1 MKKITN
7 FFYTFIVFVLIF
19 FGNSTYADNRGMDS
33 NKSVFDWENKSYA
46 PELYLQPYFDLSGQN
61 LSAKALA
68 DPNVVF
74 EDDFEGTT
82 SKWTFVNATNNAW
95 YIGTAVNNGGT
106 KSMYIS
112 DDKGVSNTYSGATAV
127 SHAISEIID
136 IPTGAKEYTLSFD
149 WRAKGEGTTTL
160 WDHLAVWIVPSTFTP
175 TLNVKMTAAN
185 SGGILLNDKLNLQDT
200 FKRSIFNID
209 LSSFA
214 GKKVKIIFQWGND
227 SLGFYMPPAAVDN
240 VEFLKINCEA
250 PKTITVV
257 TPTTTGATLNWVAPT
272 GVTSPSYEIY
282 ISDFNNAP
290 KKTDTGIVVNNVTTY
305 TFTNLSASK
314 SYYIWIRS
322 VCSTGE
328 KGAWI
333 GSTVLKTACGVV
345 QTPFWEGFNSDSA
358 SLACWKIVDSN
369 GDSTGPTGNN
379 IWKTNTTSY
388 EGTHSMYFYGAST
401 AAKIPHDDWVISPP
415 IKFVAGKKYRF
426 KYKYRT
432 TTTTS
437 YDYEFEVLM
446 STTGSDNVNKF
457 TLPIIPKAKYEPTTT
472 WKEAYAIIDGVNA
485 DINLAWHVTSS
496 SIYTYIYID
505 DVSVEEVIGCVEPVN
520 LGVKNIGPDKAT
532 ISWTDAFGSTA
543 FEYYVQKAGGPKPT
557 TGGTATTSKDNIV
570 TKDFT
575 GAALD
580 GNTKYEFYVRTTCSG
595 GGNSIWQGPV
605 DFTTL
610 CKSFPI
616 PFFEGF
622 NTTNNNIACWTII
635 NNNKDTSTWNTS
647 TIFQEGTHSMYFYGS
662 SASVPHDDYLVSPTF
677 EMDSTKIYKLSYF
690 FRTNASYNNSFEVL
704 LSQNGV
710 DVSSF
715 TTTLTSKVHKSATWE
730 EDVLFIG
737 GLQGPVNIAWRV
749 NTPASI
755 TYLYLDNIRIEEV
768 ACGQPTNLDVK
779 DVEANAATLI
789 WEDLFNK
796 SWEYVIQPKGEGD
809 PVGAGTVVTKGEAT
823 VTKTSKGANLQGNT
837 EYEFYVRSKCTGNKM
852 SDWSGPFVFKTAC
865 NILTLPYLEGFEA
878 ASKTK
883 SCWAVLD
890 INKDGTSTSNMW
902 SEYSGASYA
911 QEGTMSMRFYGTG
924 TGKVHDDWLISPAIN
939 MVATDIYELSYY
951 YRTNASYVNEFD
963 VSLSVNG
970 LDPAEFKKLLVAKE
984 GYKNGAYEKKTVY
997 ITNVVGKAYI
1007 GWHVTALATSYIYLD
1022 QISIKKVD
1030 CIGPED
1036 PKVTKVDSG
1045 SVSFEWEDKIN
1056 TNWEYFIQPAGG
1068 ALPVGSG
1075 SLAKTKNVTTGK
1087 TSGTGG
1093 VNLLPNT
1100 EYEYY
1105 LRSSCSV
1112 GKNSEWIGPFKFKT
1126 LCATQALP
1134 FWEGFN
1140 KNSTTWPC
1148 WTIVDANGD
1157 SSSATSNLWHLNTPA
1172 FEGDQAARFYGA
1184 GVAANVPHND
1194 WLISPTFSFN
1204 ATKIYRLK
1212 YNYRTSSTTSA
1223 TYSYEFAVLLSKTG
1237 TELSKFTE
1245 VVVPKQNYEPS
1256 NDWKQQTTFI
1266 TAVGGNVNLSWHV
1279 TSPTLYSY
1287 VYIDNVF
1294 VEEVTCPEPLNLG
1307 AKDEKDSSATI
1318 FWDDK
1323 FGSNWEYVVQKAGG
1337 AIPIATTTGAA
1348 IKTKEAIVT
1357 VDKDGKTLEQNTE
1370 YEYYVRTDCGNGDF
1384 SDWSGPY
1391 KFRTACGV
1399 FTTPF
1404 KEGFDSSDQSLIC
1417 WTIIDGNADST
1428 SPTGTGIWKTSTTRF
1443 EGTHSMYFT
1452 GAKDKAPHNDWLI
1465 SPRIKFDAGKSYRLK
1480 YKYRTAV
1487 GAANINEFEVMLS
1500 NSGIAP
1506 ANFTHTVVAKAEYAG
1521 SADWVEEYVFI
1532 QGVSGVVN
1540 IGWHVTSQSTAV
1552 NLYIDSVV
1560 IEEVKGCIEPLP
1572 STIDSKDY
1580 QSNQATIF
1588 WDDKSGA
1595 TNWEYFVQEEGS
1607 KYPSTNGTPTAK
1619 KENIVT
1625 KVTSGAT
1632 LKPNTDYE
1640 YYVRTICSAGGYSIW
1655 QGPFYFTTT
1664 CGIYATPFW
1673 EGFNLSDKTYRCWS
1687 VIDGNADATGTSTTN
1702 KWAMVTTA
1710 AGVFEG
1716 THSMYFYG
1724 TSGKTHDDWLIS
1736 PPITLDGGMYV
1747 LKYNYKATTA
1757 NSNNL
1762 EVLLS
1767 TSGIDPK
1774 NFTTTVVASRTNN
1787 NANFVEEVAF
1797 INGIKG
1803 NVSLAWHV
1811 PSVGITN
1818 LYVDNVSLKKVEN
1831 CPEPYYV
1838 KLSNETGSSIDV
1850 SWSQDGGITSW
1861 EVIVLEYGD
1870 EITATPIKTVAVT
1883 GNPNTTITGLPSG
1896 KGYTIYVRAKCSDNN
1911 TTTSDWSTA
1920 VDGFT
1925 LVGTN
1930 NNCSGAFVVPV
1941 NKGIDCVKEISATF
1955 SGALTSTVTEP
1966 TCASTTV
1973 ARKDI
1978 WFEFTATATTH
1989 LFKINDWVSPSG
2001 STYGTVYGALYDVSC
2016 SSIGNTAVE
2025 CFTLSATEMSRAF
2038 KNLVPGTKYL
2048 VRLALPG
2055 TTAAT
2060 YRDIF
2065 KVCINTPSYLEISPS
2080 GQDYTVE
2087 ELVEKVLINS
2097 NCDLV
2102 SNVRYQ
2108 NGDGSAKAMSYNT
2121 LGSFVKGDTDF
2132 PFEKGIVLSTNEIQF
2147 ATGPAKPSSFD
2158 NRGNNN
2164 ERWVGDKDINDAIN
2178 DAGGAPSG
2186 STNKR
2191 VTQIEFDFF
2200 AIKDSIKFEYLFAS
2214 NSYHSDCSNVGCA
2227 AGALFAA
2234 WLIDTT
2240 TGEGQNLAKIKGTN
2254 TPIALNTI
2262 MDSKKTGKCT
2272 SSYPELYWK
2281 HYAAG
2286 AGRDDR
2292 AEAPID
2298 FVGLTKEMESET
2310 VYVVPGRKYHI
2321 KLAVID
2327 FCATVAHSSAVFFNA
2342 GSFDLGNLDLGA
2354 DLLVENGNALC
2365 NGEARTIKSGLGTD
2379 DVTIQWFKD
2388 DVLIPGETTP
2398 NLEVTETGIYKVIGK
2413 YEEIKCEVMGMVK
2426 VEIFPPIST
2435 IVAAPK
2441 AFEVCRNSLEVI
2453 KVDLSTVEE
2462 AMFVKAER
2470 KNYNV
2475 SYYQNID
2482 EAKSGTNP
2490 IDKIY
2495 ELISNGEAKMLY
2507 ILVEDTR
2514 TGCREVFELPIK
2526 VLKGELPMAR
2536 EDVAVCATYTLPAL
2550 EANQFY
2556 YTEAAANGIQYQA
2569 GDVLTE
2575 VKTHK
2580 IYILQKNDEA
2590 GCYEEISYKV
2600 SITAAVKA
2608 DVFED
2613 VELEC
2618 HLHTLVPL
2626 SEHNRYFTQ
2635 SGGKGIELAT
2645 GSQVLY
2651 AQTIYVYASSED
2663 GLCTDE
2669 SSFKVSY
2676 LDCPI
2681 QKGISPNGDGKNDRF
2696 DLKEH
2701 GVTSMMIYNRY
2712 GAEVFAFQGEYTDQW
2727 YGQDKSGKA
2736 LPDGTYYYVVIAHG
2750 KTRTGWV
2757 QINK

>member
-33 NKSVFDWENKSYA
+33 NKSAFDWQIKSYA
-46 PELYLQPYFDLSGQN
+46 PQLYLQPYFDLNGLQMMG
-61 LSAKALA
+61 KALA

-74 EDDFEGTT
+74 EDNFEGTT
-82 SKWTFVNATNNAW
+82 TKWTFVNATNNAW
-95 YIGTAVNNGGT
+95 YIGSAVNNGGT

-112 DDKGVSNTYSGATAV
+112 DDNGVSNTYSGAIAV

-136 IPTGAKEYTLSFD
+136 IPTGSKEYILSFD
-149 WRAKGEGTTTL
+149 WRAKGEGISTL

-175 TLNVKMTAAN
+175 AVNVKMTAAN
-185 SGGILLNDKLNLQDT
+185 SGGLLLNDKLNLQDT
-200 FKRSIFNID
+200 FKTSIFNLD

-214 GKKVKIIFQWGND
+214 GKKIKIIFQWGND
-227 SLGFYMPPAAVDN
+227 SSGFYMPPAAVDN
-240 VEFLKINCEA
+240 VEFVKINCEA

-257 TPTTTGATLNWVAPT
+257 SPTTTGATLNWVAPT
-272 GVTSPSYEIY
+272 GVTSPSFEIY
-282 ISDFNNAP
+282 VSDTNTAP
-290 KKTDTGIVVNNVTTY
+290 KKTDVGILVNNVTTY

-314 SYYIWIRS
+314 SYYIWIRT

-328 KGAWI
+328 KGIWI
-333 GSTVLKTACGVV
+333 AAPVLKTACGVV

-358 SLACWKIVDSN
+358 SLGCWKIVDSN

-379 IWKTNTTSY
+379 IWKTSTVNY

-415 IKFVAGKKYRF
+415 IKFVAGKQYRL

-432 TTTTS
+432 TTTAS
-437 YDYEFEVLM
+437 YDYEFEVKM

-457 TLPIIPKAKYEPTTT
+457 TQNVVAKAKYEATTT
-472 WKEAYAIIDGVNA
+472 WKEAYVIIDGVNA
-485 DINLAWHVTSS
+485 DINLAWHATSS

-505 DVSVEEVIGCVEPVN
+505 DVSVEEVLGCPEPMD
-520 LGVKNIGPDKAT
+520 LSVKNIGSDKAT
-532 ISWTDAFGSTA
+532 ISWTDAFGATN

-570 TKDFT
+570 TKDIT

-580 GNTKYEFYVRTTCSG
+580 GNTKYEFYARTTCNG
-595 GGNSIWQGPV
+595 GGNSIWVGPI

-610 CKSFPI
+610 CKSFSI

-622 NTTNNNIACWTII
+622 NTTNNNTACWTII
-635 NNNKDTSTWNTS
+635 NNNKDSSTWTTTTTN
-647 TIFQEGTHSMYFYGS
+647 QEGTHSMYFYGS
-662 SASVPHDDYLVSPTF
+662 SSAAPHDDYLVSPTF
-677 EMDSTKIYKLSYF
+677 EMDSTKIYKLSYY

-704 LSQNGV
+704 VSQNGI
-710 DVSSF
+710 DVKNF

-737 GLQGPVNIAWRV
+737 GLQGAVNIAWRV

-768 ACGQPTNLDVK
+768 ACVQPTNLDVK

-796 SWEYVIQPKGEGD
+796 SWEYIIQPKGDGD
-809 PVGAGTVVTKGEAT
+809 PVGAGTVSTKPEAT

-837 EYEFYVRSKCTGNKM
+837 EYEFYVRSKCAGSKM

-970 LDPAEFKKLLVAKE
+970 VDPVEFKKLLVAKE

-1056 TNWEYFIQPAGG
+1056 SNWEYFIQPAGG

-1075 SLAKTKNVTTGK
+1075 TLAKTPKVTTGK
-1087 TSGTGG
+1087 TSGSGG

-1105 LRSSCSV
+1105 LRSSCGV

-1157 SSSATSNLWHLNTPA
+1157 STSATSNLWHLNTPA
-1172 FEGDQAARFYGA
+1172 FEGDQAARFYGSA
-1184 GVAANVPHND
+1184 VTANLPHND

-1212 YNYRTSSTTSA
+1212 YNYRTSSTTS
-1223 TYSYEFAVLLSKTG
+1223 YNYEFAVLLSKTG

-1266 TAVGGNVNLSWHV
+1266 TAVGGNVNLSWHA
-1279 TSPTLYSY
+1279 TSSTQYSY
-1287 VYIDNVF
+1287 IHIDNVF

-1318 FWDDK
+1318 LWDDK

-1337 AIPIATTTGAA
+1337 VIPIATTTGTAT
-1348 IKTKEAIVT
+1348 KTKETVVA

-1370 YEYYVRTDCGNGDF
+1370 YEFYVRTDCGNGDF

-1399 FTTPF
+1399 FNTPF
-1404 KEGFDSSDQSLIC
+1404 KEGFDTSDQSLIC
-1417 WTIIDGNADST
+1417 WTIIDGNADAT
-1428 SPTGTGIWKTSTTRF
+1428 SPTGTGIWKTSTIKF

-1487 GAANINEFEVMLS
+1487 GTANINEFEVMLS
-1500 NSGIAP
+1500 NTGIAP
-1506 ANFTHTVVAKAEYAG
+1506 ANFTHTVVAKAEYVG

-1540 IGWHVTSQSTAV
+1540 IGWHVTSATTAV

-1560 IEEVKGCIEPLP
+1560 VEEVKGCIEPLP
-1572 STIDSKDY
+1572 SVIDSKDY
-1580 QSNQATIF
+1580 ASDKATIF

-1595 TNWEYFVQEEGS
+1595 KNWEYFVQEEGG
-1607 KYPSTNGTPTAK
+1607 KYPSKNGTPTAK

-1625 KVTSGAT
+1625 NVTSGAT

-1640 YYVRTICSAGGYSIW
+1640 YYVRTICSTGGYSIW

-1664 CGIYATPFW
+1664 CGVDTAPYW

-1687 VIDGNADATGTSTTN
+1687 VIDANADATGTSTTN
-1702 KWAMVTTA
+1702 RWAMVTTA

-1736 PPITLDGGMYV
+1736 PSITLDGGMYV
-1747 LKYNYKATTA
+1747 LKYHYKATTT

-1767 TSGIDPK
+1767 TAGIDPK
-1774 NFTTTVVASRTNN
+1774 SFTTQVVASRKNN
-1787 NANFVEEVAF
+1787 NGNFVEEVAF

-1803 NVSLAWHV
+1803 NVNLAWHV

-1818 LYVDNVSLKKVEN
+1818 LYVDNITLKKVEN

-1838 KLSNETGSSIDV
+1838 KLSNETSSSIDV

-1861 EVIVLEYGD
+1861 EVVVMDYKDDVTGTVL
-1870 EITATPIKTVAVT
+1870 KTVPVT
-1883 GNPNTTITGLPSG
+1883 GAPNTSITGLPSG

-1911 TTTSDWSTA
+1911 STTSDWSTA
-1920 VDGFT
+1920 IDGFT
-1925 LVGTN
+1925 LVGSN
-1930 NNCSGAFVVPV
+1930 NNCSGAIVVPV
-1941 NKGIDCVKEISATF
+1941 NKGIDCSKSVSATF
-1955 SGALTSTVTEP
+1955 SGALASTIAEP

-1978 WFEFTATATTH
+1978 WFEFTATDVSH
-1989 LFKINDWVSPSG
+1989 LFKILDWVSPSG
-2001 STYGTVYGALYDVSC
+2001 NVYGTVTGSLYNLPC
-2016 SSIGNTAVE
+2016 SAIGNTAVE
-2025 CFTLSATEMSRAF
+2025 CFNLTTTLSSRMF
-2038 KNLVPGTKYL
+2038 NNLIPGNKYYI
-2048 VRLALPG
+2048 RLAIVG
-2055 TTAAT
+2055 STAAT

-2065 KVCINTPSYLEISPS
+2065 KVCINTPSYLEVSPS
-2080 GQDYTVE
+2080 GTKYTPE
-2087 ELVEKVLINS
+2087 ELVKDVLVVS

-2102 SNVRYQ
+2102 SNVHYQ
-2108 NGDGSAKAMSYNT
+2108 IGDGSLATKSINT
-2121 LGSFVKGDTDF
+2121 LGSFTKNGTEF
-2132 PFEKGIVLSTNEIQF
+2132 PFEEGIVLSTSEVQF
-2147 ATGPAKPSSFD
+2147 VPGPFTTTAK
-2158 NRGNNN
+2158 GNNPH
-2164 ERWVGDKDINDAIN
+2164 RWVGDKDLNDAIN
-2178 DAGGAPSG
+2178 DTGGNPEFDG
-2186 STNKR
+2186 RMR
-2191 VTQIEFDFF
+2191 VTQLEFDFF
-2200 AIKDSIKFEYLFAS
+2200 SIKDSIKFDYLFAS
-2214 NSYHSDCSNVGCA
+2214 NSYISGCTYTCRN
-2227 AGALFAA
+2227 GSLFAA

-2240 TGEGQNLAKIKGTN
+2240 TGEGRNLAKIKGTN

-2262 MDSKKTGKCT
+2262 WDTSKAGGTCQ
-2272 SSYPELYWK
+2272 SSNPDLFWNQYER
-2281 HYAAG
+2281 AG
-2286 AGRDDR
+2286 QSPAG
-2292 AEAPID
+2292 EAPIN
-2298 FVGLTKEMESET
+2298 FAGSTVGMSSET
-2310 VYVVPGRKYHI
+2310 VYVVPGRTYHI
-2321 KLAVID
+2321 KLAVMD
-2327 FCATVAHSSAVFFNA
+2327 FCTTASHSSAVFFGA
-2342 GSFDLGNLDLGA
+2342 ASFDLGNLDLGA

-2365 NGEARTIKSGLGTD
+2365 NGESRTINSGLASE
-2379 DVTIQWFKD
+2379 DVTIRWFKD
-2388 DVLIPGETTP
+2388 DVLLPGEDKPDLVVSESGT
-2398 NLEVTETGIYKVIGK
+2398 YKVVAK
-2413 YEEIKCEVMGMVK
+2413 YDAIDCDVMGEVK
-2426 VEIFPPIST
+2426 VEIFPPINT
-2435 IVAAPK
+2435 VVGAPK
-2441 AFEVCRNSLEVI
+2441 AFEICRNSLAPI
-2453 KVDLSTVEE
+2453 KVDLTTVEDY
-2462 AMFVKAER
+2462 MFRISDR
-2470 KNYNV
+2470 KIYNV
-2475 SYYQNID
+2475 TYHQELAD
-2482 EAKSGTNP
+2482 AESGTNP
-2490 IDKIY
+2490 IDPMY
-2495 ELISNGEAKMLY
+2495 ELVTNGEDRKVF

-2514 TGCREVFELPIK
+2514 TGCKEVFELPFK
-2526 VLKGELPMAR
+2526 VLKGELPVAP
-2536 EDVAVCATYTLPAL
+2536 EDVTICATYTLPAL

-2556 YTEAAANGIQYQA
+2556 YTEAAAQGIQYQP

-2580 IYILQKNDEA
+2580 IYILQKNDDA

-2600 SITAAVKA
+2600 SITAAVRA

-2626 SEHNRYFTQ
+2626 SEHNKYFTQ
-2635 SGGKGIELAT
+2635 SGGKGIELAA

-2651 AQTIYVYASSED
+2651 AQTIYVYASSVD

-2727 YGQDKSGKA
+2727 YGQDKSGKS